1 MTYENYITLK
11 LVSINTILLGHCQ
24 AYFLNAIWAVSVL
37 QSLEYFLSGP

>member
-11 LVSINTILLGHCQ
+11 RMSINTILLGHCQ
-24 AYFLNAIWAVSVL
+24 AHVLNAVWAVSVL